1 MKKEET
7 KVEKAEKERIS
18 KLTFEEKIVEL
29 EKKGYQVGKGEATGI
44 ADSASATLVTTGAN
58 LNVIH
63 EGYKY
68 NINLDALVK
77 SEWVTK
83 AEEVGEILGV
93 KFDTKDLVLSP
104 DSQLVKDAISAA
116 HKAGG
121 TFTPGK

>member
-1 MKKEET
+1 MKTDKLES
-7 KVEKAEKERIS
+7 EKARLA

-29 EKKGYQVGKGEATGI
+29 EKKGYQIGKGEATGI
-44 ADSASATLVTTGAN
+44 GDSASVTLVTTGAN
-58 LNVIH
+58 LNIIH

-83 AEEVGEILGV
+83 AEEVGEVLGV

-104 DSQLVKDAISAA
+104 DNQLEKDAIAAA

-121 TFTPGK
+121 TFTPSK